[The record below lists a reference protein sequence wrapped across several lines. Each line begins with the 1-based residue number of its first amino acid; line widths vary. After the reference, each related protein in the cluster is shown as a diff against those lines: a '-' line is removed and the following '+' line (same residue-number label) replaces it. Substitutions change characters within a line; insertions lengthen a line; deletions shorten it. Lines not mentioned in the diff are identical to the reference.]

1 MKNIVIACFVGC
13 ISGFGGAFIYQ
24 EVFITPEVVQTYLE
38 EDMPAQ
44 HRWAKYEES
53 ENEEEDN
60 IANSPLTQPNLPNI
74 APALEDD
81 FSYASARSTNSVVYI
96 KTRSSVDYRRRSWM
110 ELFFEDASPQV
121 TVSSG
126 SGVIYSKDG
135 FIVTNHH
142 VIDDADRI
150 EVIHNKRSYDAAVV
164 GTDPSTDLAV
174 LKVETNNL
182 PNITLGSSRDLQV
195 GEWVLAVG
203 NPFNLTSTVT
213 AGIVS
218 AKGREIN
225 ILKSNFPIESFI
237 QTDAAI
243 NPGNSGGALVD
254 REGKLVGINT
264 AILSRTGSYAGY
276 GFAVPVDIVRKVVDD
291 MIQYGEVQ
299 KAFFGGDV
307 ADLTPDIADQLNTD
321 DLEGVVISSL
331 QRNSAAE
338 KAGLQRGDIILE
350 VDGQTINTR
359 SDFEEYLS
367 YLYPGDEI
375 GVVYKRKNKIY
386 RAKVELT
393 NREGTTGIIKREVYH
408 ADDLGADLEVVP
420 KVERDLLHINQGIK
434 VTNIQRGFIKE
445 LGIQE
450 GFIITGINGR
460 PVNDPEELAR
470 ILQTIRGRVRIE
482 GVNSKGVKGYYSY
495 YF

>member
-1 MKNIVIACFVGC
+1 MKNILIACVVGL
-13 ISGFGGAFIYQ
+13 ISGMGGAFIYQ
-24 EVFITPEVVQTYLE
+24 HFFLPADVIQTLVQEEMPIRHQWATYGETEIEAENKQEHIKHRLNTPQI
-38 EDMPAQ
+38 
-44 HRWAKYEES
+44 S
-53 ENEEEDN
+53 E
-60 IANSPLTQPNLPNI
+60 
-74 APALEDD
+74 ALEDD
-81 FSYASARSTNSVVYI
+81 FAYASANSTHSVVYI
-96 KTRSSVDYRRRSWM
+96 KTRSDVDYRRRSWL
-110 ELFFEDASPQV
+110 ELFFDEVSPQV

-126 SGVIYSKDG
+126 SGVIYSRNG

-142 VIDDADRI
+142 VIEDADKI
-150 EVIHNKRSYDAAVV
+150 EVIHNRRSYEAEVI

-174 LKVETNNL
+174 LKVEADHL
-182 PNITLGSSRDLQV
+182 PNITLGSSRDLRV

-225 ILKSNFPIESFI
+225 ILKTNFPIESFI

-291 MIQYGEVQ
+291 IIKYGEVQ
-299 KAFFGGDV
+299 KAFFGGEV
-307 ADLTPDIADQLNTD
+307 ADLTLEIASQLNTD
-321 DLEGVVISSL
+321 ELEGVVISAL

-338 KAGLQRGDIILE
+338 KAGLQRGDIILK

-367 YLYPGDEI
+367 YRYPGDEI
-375 GVVYKRKNKIY
+375 TVVYKRDNKI
-386 RAKVELT
+386 KSTTVELT

-420 KVERDLLHINQGIK
+420 KVERELLQINNGIR
-434 VTNIQRGFIKE
+434 VSNIQRGFIKE
-445 LGIQE
+445 LGIEE
-450 GFIITGINGR
+450 GFIITGINGK

-482 GVNSKGVKGYYSY
+482 GVNKKGVKGYYSY